1 MTVMSTGEAIQKATE
16 ATDPAELLT
25 IYEGYEDNAAV
36 VRAIVNRDICP
47 DEIKKRYVMYALN
60 KRLRTHA
67 HQLGPN
73 GPDILDSV
81 VKSLEAW
88 QPIQKLSELPKWDTE
103 DKDAEAIADVLEK
116 HKREVILYGPPGTSK
131 TRLARMV
138 AARLAENDQTRVK
151 FVQFHPSY
159 GYEDFIEGI
168 VPREVGGKVSFKL
181 KSKVF
186 KRFCAEARKLP
197 AKRFVLLIDE
207 INRAD
212 LSKVMGEL
220 FTCLEYRGESVRLL
234 YSHQPFQIPAN
245 LYIIGTM
252 NTLDRSTFDID
263 YALRRRFYFYEVPP
277 SEVRLRSIFK
287 ANEVEAG
294 LQDLCVA
301 AFTGTRHQGY
311 ELGHAYFKDV
321 KQPED
326 VRTLWLHQLK
336 PLLEQFY
343 STEKSKVPTT
353 ERLFQQAWSYT
364 PPAPATTTT

>member
-1 MTVMSTGEAIQKATE
+1 VTRQEAVTQADTT
-16 ATDPAELLT
+16 TDPLVLQE
-25 IYEGYEDNAAV
+25 IYQQFKSDGQVASAV
-36 VRAIVNRDICP
+36 VFNKFCP
-47 DEIKKRYVMYALN
+47 DEIKKNYVHYAIAEKFPNYQQLVGDTWFRDALN
-60 KRLRTHA
+60 ALK
-67 HQLGPN
+67 
-73 GPDILDSV
+73 
-81 VKSLEAW
+81 KSLEAW
-88 QPIQKLSELPKWDTE
+88 QPIQKLSELPKWDTD
-103 DKDAEAIADVLEK
+103 DKDAAAIAEVLEK

-138 AARLAENDQTRVK
+138 AARMAENDHARVK

-168 VPREVGGKVSFKL
+168 VPREVDGQVTFKL
-181 KSKVF
+181 ESKVF
-186 KRFCAEARKLP
+186 KQFCGEAREAP
-197 AKRFVLLIDE
+197 GKRFVLLIDE

-234 YSHQPFQIPAN
+234 YSHEPFQIPSN
-245 LYIIGTM
+245 LYILGTM

-277 SEVRLRSIFK
+277 SQERLRSILK
-287 ANEVEAG
+287 GNEVDAG

-301 AFTGTRHQGY
+301 ALTGAKHQGY
-311 ELGHAYFKDV
+311 DLGHAYFKDV
-321 KQPED
+321 KKPED

-336 PLLEQFY
+336 PLLEQFF

-353 ERLFQQAWSYT
+353 EKFFQAAWSYT
-364 PPAPATTTT
+364 APVPPAATS

>member
-1 MTVMSTGEAIQKATE
+1 MNRRGAI
-16 ATDPAELLT
+16 TDTDTTSDPLVLQA
-25 IYEGYEDNAAV
+25 IYQQFKSDGQVVSAV
-36 VRAIVNRDICP
+36 VFNKFCP
-47 DEIKKRYVMYALN
+47 DEIQKDYVNYAIAEKFPNYQQLIGDTWFRDALN
-60 KRLRTHA
+60 ALK
-67 HQLGPN
+67 
-73 GPDILDSV
+73 
-81 VKSLEAW
+81 KSLEAW
-88 QPIQKLSELPKWDTE
+88 QPIQKLSELPKWDTD
-103 DKDAEAIADVLEK
+103 DKDAAAIAEVLEK

-138 AARLAENDQTRVK
+138 AARLAENDQARVK

-168 VPREVGGKVSFKL
+168 VPQEVDGQVTFTL
-181 KSKVF
+181 ESKVF
-186 KRFCAEARKLP
+186 KQFSEEARDAP
-197 AKRFVLLIDE
+197 AMRFVLLIDE

-234 YSHQPFQIPAN
+234 YSRDPFQIPFN
-245 LYIIGTM
+245 LYILGTM

-277 SEVRLRSIFK
+277 SEERLRSILK
-287 ANEVEAG
+287 GNGVDAG

-301 AFTGTRHQGY
+301 ALTGTKHQGY

-321 KQPED
+321 KQPDD

-336 PLLEQFY
+336 PLLEQFF
-343 STEKSKVPTT
+343 STEKSKVGAT
-353 ERLFQQAWSYT
+353 EKIFQAAWGYT
-364 PPAPATTTT
+364 VPVPPVSTS

>member
-1 MTVMSTGEAIQKATE
+1 MTRQDALTQADTT
-16 ATDPAELLT
+16 TDPLVLQA
-25 IYEGYEDNAAV
+25 IYQQFKGDGQVVSAV
-36 VRAIVNRDICP
+36 VFNKFCP
-47 DEIKKRYVMYALN
+47 DEIKKEYVQYAITEKFPNYQQLVGDTWFRDALN
-60 KRLRTHA
+60 ALK
-67 HQLGPN
+67 
-73 GPDILDSV
+73 
-81 VKSLEAW
+81 KSLEAW
-88 QPIQKLSELPKWDTE
+88 QPIQKLSELPKWDTD
-103 DKDAEAIADVLEK
+103 DKDAAAIAEVLEK

-138 AARLAENDQTRVK
+138 AARLAENDQARVK

-168 VPREVGGKVSFKL
+168 VPREVGGKVSFTL
-181 KSKVF
+181 ESKVF
-186 KRFCAEARKLP
+186 KQFSREARDEP
-197 AKRFVLLIDE
+197 GKRFVMLIDE

-234 YSHQPFQIPAN
+234 YSHEPFQIPPN

-277 SEVRLRSIFK
+277 SEGRLRSILTG
-287 ANEVEAG
+287 NGVDAG
-294 LQDLCVA
+294 LQDLCVGA
-301 AFTGTRHQGY
+301 LTGTRHQGY

-321 KQPED
+321 RQPED

-336 PLLEQFY
+336 PLLDQYF
-343 STEKSKVPTT
+343 STEKSKVPAT
-353 ERLFQQAWSYT
+353 ERFFQQAWTYT
-364 PPAPATTTT
+364 PSAPATTS

>member
-1 MTVMSTGEAIQKATE
+1 MAAMGTNEAIQKATE
-16 ATDPAELLT
+16 ANDPAELLA
-25 IYEGYEDNAAV
+25 IYQQFEDNAAV
-36 VRAIVNRDICP
+36 VKAIVNRDICP
-47 DEIKKRYVMYALN
+47 DEIKKRYVLYALN
-60 KRLRTHA
+60 ERLRTHA
-67 HQLGPN
+67 GQLGPS
-73 GPDILDSV
+73 GHDILDSIL
-81 VKSLEAW
+81 KSLEAW

-103 DKDAEAIADVLEK
+103 DKDAAAIADVLEK

-138 AARLAENDQTRVK
+138 AARLAESDHDRIK

-168 VPREVGGKVSFKL
+168 VPKEVGGKVSFKL
-181 KSKVF
+181 KNKVF
-186 KRFCAEARKLP
+186 KQFCLSARKAP
-197 AKRFVLLIDE
+197 GKRFVLIIDE

-234 YSHQPFQIPAN
+234 YSHAQFQIPAN
-245 LYIIGTM
+245 VYIIGTM

-277 SEVRLRSIFK
+277 SETRLRNIMTG
-287 ANEVEAG
+287 NEVDAG
-294 LQDLCVA
+294 RQDLVVT
-301 AFTGTRHQGY
+301 AFAGTRGQGY

-321 KQPED
+321 KRGDD

-336 PLLEQFY
+336 PLLEQYF
-343 STEKSKVPTT
+343 STERGKVDAV
-353 ERLFQQAWSYT
+353 ERLFQAAW
-364 PPAPATTTT
+364 APLAGGQRAS